1 MLFFM
6 YDNFFKIKD
15 RYRVLLQCLICL
27 KFFVNKYIY
36 ISIKIHS
43 EILYNI
49 NIKNY
54 KIYIR

>member
-36 ISIKIHS
+36 IYFNKNPFKNSIQFK
-43 EILYNI
+43 Y
-49 NIKNY
+49 
-54 KIYIR
+54 